1 MGFFDTIE
9 IEDEA
14 PATSSVQPDSAS
26 SNFFS
31 AVEFDEDDA
40 SAMPISKPTI
50 DTSHITDQDM
60 YSFLSD
66 IKASTME
73 EDTQAVRYAYS
84 KPEDIE
90 TNKDAIKAKMVELNQ
105 KKADEKLRD
114 QVVDVQANIDAIYNK
129 YNIIGETKSL
139 LGNKEAQAEVLKEV
153 DMLKK

>member
-14 PATSSVQPDSAS
+14 PATSSMQSSDDGTTTTTQPSTS

-40 SAMPISKPTI
+40 NTMPISKPTV

-90 TNKDAIKAKMVELNQ
+90 TNKDAIKAKMVGQ
-105 KKADEKLRD
+105 
-114 QVVDVQANIDAIYNK
+114 
-129 YNIIGETKSL
+129 T
-139 LGNKEAQAEVLKEV
+139 
-153 DMLKK
+153 

>member
-14 PATSSVQPDSAS
+14 PATSSVQPSDDGTSIQSSTS

-40 SAMPISKPTI
+40 NTMPTSKPTV

-66 IKASTME
+66 IKASTMD
-73 EDTQAVRYAYS
+73 EDIQAV
-84 KPEDIE
+84 DMHI
-90 TNKDAIKAKMVELNQ
+90 VNQ
-105 KKADEKLRD
+105 KILKL
-114 QVVDVQANIDAIYNK
+114 IK
-129 YNIIGETKSL
+129 
-139 LGNKEAQAEVLKEV
+139 
-153 DMLKK
+153 MLSKQKWLS

>member
-14 PATSSVQPDSAS
+14 PATSSMQPEGTSMQPEGTS

-40 SAMPISKPTI
+40 STMPISKPTV

-66 IKASTME
+66 IKESTME

-90 TNKDAIKAKMVELNQ
+90 ANKDAIKAKMVELKQ

-114 QVVDVQANIDAIYNK
+114 QVIDVQSNIDAIYNK
-129 YNIIGETKSL
+129 YI
-139 LGNKEAQAEVLKEV
+139 A
-153 DMLKK
+153 

>member
-14 PATSSVQPDSAS
+14 PATSSIQPSDEGTSMQPDSTS

-40 SAMPISKPTI
+40 STMPISKPTV

-66 IKASTME
+66 IKASTMD

-84 KPEDIE
+84 KPEDTE
-90 TNKDAIKAKMVELNQ
+90 TNKDEIKKKMVELNQ
-105 KKADEKLRD
+105 KKADEKLRN
-114 QVVDVQANIDAIYNK
+114 QVVDVQANIDAI
-129 YNIIGETKSL
+129 
-139 LGNKEAQAEVLKEV
+139 
-153 DMLKK
+153 